1 MSAEA
6 YIQVPPDSTGKRV
19 RSIEK
24 TVGTNIVQEEVFVV
38 GSPRRL
44 VGVYQYSSP
53 VVSGSTTA
61 GHVYHSIFNP
71 STSTNLMAVRRI
83 VINWVTIAA
92 ALFIEGALY
101 RITSAVGGTGSV
113 PATSVGKKDTSYP
126 TPTVEIRHSGV
137 TVTLENR
144 IFNFITPGAAGQ
156 TTGIFDLFFDRDDG
170 RSDIILRPGQGLAL
184 RQEAAGD
191 ADFRVSIMVEWEE
204 FQGVTVTT

>member
-6 YIQVPPDSTGKRV
+6 YIQVPPDSTGKKV

-24 TVGTNIVQEEVFVV
+24 TVGANIVQEEVFVV

-53 VVSGSTTA
+53 VVPGSTTA
-61 GHVYHSIFNP
+61 GYVYHSIFNP
-71 STSTNLMAVRRI
+71 GTSTNLMAVRRI
-83 VINWVTIAA
+83 VINWVTVAA
-92 ALFIEGALY
+92 AVYIEGALY
-101 RITSAVGGTGSV
+101 RINAASGGTAF

-126 TPTVEIRHSGV
+126 TPTVEIRHSDV
-137 TVTLENR
+137 TVTLENKM
-144 IFNFITPGAAGQ
+144 FNFITPGAAGQ
-156 TTGIFDLFFDRDDG
+156 ITGISNLSFDRGDG

-184 RQEAAGD
+184 RQEAAGNGN
-191 ADFRVSIMVEWEE
+191 FRVSIMVEWEE

>member
-6 YIQVPPDSTGKRV
+6 FIQVPPDSTGKKV

-24 TVGTNIVQEEVFVV
+24 TVGTDIVHEEVFVV

-44 VGVYQYSSP
+44 IGVYQYSSP

-61 GHVYHSIFNP
+61 GYVYHSIFNP
-71 STSTNLMAVRRI
+71 STSNRLMAVRRI
-83 VINWVTIAA
+83 VINWVTVAA
-92 ALFIEGALY
+92 AVYIEGALY
-101 RITSAVGGTGSV
+101 RITAASGGTAFA
-113 PATSVGKKDTSYP
+113 ATSVGKKDTSYP
-126 TPTVEIRHSGV
+126 APTVDIRYAGV
-137 TVTLENR
+137 TVTLENKM
-144 IFNFITPGAAGQ
+144 FNLITPGAVGQ
-156 TTGIFDLFFDRDDG
+156 ITGIFNLFFDRGDG

>member
-6 YIQVPPDSTGKRV
+6 YIQVPPDSTGKKV

-24 TVGTNIVQEEVFVV
+24 TVGANIVEEEVFVV

-44 VGVYQYSSP
+44 VGVYQYTSP

-61 GHVYHSIFNP
+61 GYVYHSIFNP

-83 VINWVTIAA
+83 VINWVTVAA
-92 ALFIEGALY
+92 AVYIEGALY
-101 RITSAVGGTGSV
+101 RITAASGGTLFA
-113 PATSVGKKDTSYP
+113 ATSVGKKDTGYP
-126 TPTVEIRHSGV
+126 TPTVEIRYSGP
-137 TVTLENR
+137 TVTLENKL
-144 IFNFITPGAAGQ
+144 FNFITPGAAGYL
-156 TTGIFDLFFDRDDG
+156 TGIRNLFFDRDDG

-191 ADFRVSIMVEWEE
+191 IDFRVSITVEWEE
-204 FQGVTVTT
+204 YQGVTVTT

>member
-6 YIQVPPDSTGKRV
+6 YIQVPPDSTGKKV

-24 TVGTNIVQEEVFVV
+24 TIGVNVVEEEVFVV
-38 GSPRRL
+38 GSPRKL

-53 VVSGSTTA
+53 VVSGSTTS
-61 GHVYHSIFNP
+61 GYNYHSIFNP
-71 STSTNLMAVRRI
+71 GTSTNLMAVRRV
-83 VINWVTIAA
+83 VINWVAVAA
-92 ALFIEGALY
+92 AVYIEGTLY
-101 RITSAVGGTGSV
+101 RITAASGGTTF
-113 PATSVGKKDTSYP
+113 PATAVGKKDTSYP
-126 TPTVEIRHSGV
+126 TPTVDIRYAGV
-137 TVTLENR
+137 TVTLETK
-144 IFNFITPGAAGQ
+144 IFNFITPGAAGY

-184 RQEAAGD
+184 RQEAVGD